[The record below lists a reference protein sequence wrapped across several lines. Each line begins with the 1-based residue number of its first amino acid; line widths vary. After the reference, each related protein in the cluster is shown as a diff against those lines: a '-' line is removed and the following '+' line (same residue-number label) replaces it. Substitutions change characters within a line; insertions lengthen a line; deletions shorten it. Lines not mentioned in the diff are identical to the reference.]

1 MNERLTPETDALWHK
16 NPEQQEVYK
25 FARKLER
32 ERDELAAK
40 LVANEAYQAGLLA
53 ERDEARKSA
62 EEWREHCLKRHVM
75 SQIISSKLPWEENS

>member
-1 MNERLTPETDALWHK
+1 MRATADFSADHAEALATVRRLA
-16 NPEQQEVYK
+16 
-25 FARKLER
+25 R

-75 SQIISSKLPWEENS
+75 SQIISSELPWENNS